1 MFTGI
6 VQGIA
11 TVKALND
18 RPGLRSVSL
27 SLPPR
32 FTDGLQIGAS
42 VSVDGV
48 CLTVTSV
55 GDGNADFDVVL
66 QSQSLTTLGVLRPG
80 DRVNV
85 ERAARDGAEVG
96 GHPLSGHIDFSAS
109 LTQIRT
115 PPNNRVWRV
124 NVAAPWMRYL
134 FAKGYVAVN
143 GASLTLAEV
152 HREADGSG
160 WFEVWL
166 IPETLRNTTF
176 GEKKAGAHLNVE
188 IDRYTQVFVDS
199 IREAIHKEFSDLAH
213 SMKFTDAASIR
224 RDSLQHSSGASLP
237 TGGPGKMAMK
247 KKAKKSGSGKLK
259 SRGTGQPEGPHTKSP
274 KKKK

>member
-6 VQGIA
+6 VHGIA
-11 TVKALND
+11 TVKALSD
-18 RPGLRSVSL
+18 RPGLRSLTL

-55 GDGNADFDVVL
+55 ADGNADFDVVR
-66 QSQSLTTLGVLRPG
+66 QSQSLSTLGVLRQG

-85 ERAARDGAEVG
+85 ERSARDGAEVG
-96 GHPLSGHIDFSAS
+96 GHSLSGHIDFSAS
-109 LTQIRT
+109 LAQIRT

-124 NVAAPWMRYL
+124 TVVAPWMRYL

-152 HREADGSG
+152 HREPDGSG

-176 GEKKAGAHLNVE
+176 GEKQIGAHLNVE
-188 IDRYTQVFVDS
+188 IDRHTQVFVDT
-199 IREAIHKEFSDLAH
+199 IRDVIHEEFRELAH
-213 SMKFTDAASIR
+213 SMNLTDAASILNR
-224 RDSLQHSSGASLP
+224 SLQHSSGTPLP
-237 TGGPGKMAMK
+237 TGGLDKMATK
-247 KKAKKSGSGKLK
+247 KKAKKSGKGKLK
-259 SRGTGQPEGPHTKSP
+259 SRGSGPPEGPHTKSP

>member
-11 TVKALND
+11 TVKALSD
-18 RPGLRSVSL
+18 RPGLRSLTL

-55 GDGNADFDVVL
+55 ADGDAEFDVVQ
-66 QSQSLTTLGVLRPG
+66 QSQSLTSLGVLRPG

-109 LTQIRT
+109 LAQIRT

-124 NVAAPWMRYL
+124 TVAAPWMRYL

-152 HREADGSG
+152 HREPDDSG
-160 WFEVWL
+160 WFEIWL

-176 GEKKAGAHLNVE
+176 GETKTGAYLNVE
-188 IDRYTQVFVDS
+188 IDRHTQIVVDS
-199 IREAIHKEFSDLAH
+199 IRAAIHKEFRELAH
-213 SMKFTDAASIR
+213 SMKLADAASIR
-224 RDSLQHSSGASLP
+224 SSSLQHSSGAPLP
-237 TGGPGKMAMK
+237 TGGLGKMAMK
-247 KKAKKSGSGKLK
+247 KKAKKSGKGKLK
-259 SRGTGQPEGPHTKSP
+259 SRGSGPGEGPHTKSP